1 MDSAISKIQ
10 ACKTADE
17 LFAVTNTLLTEVEGI
32 SSAARVMLGPKPIRS
47 ASDLRVW
54 LRELKAAANKESP
67 KEARDIFAQLFSWLR
82 AAGRKLDAIGYRD

>member
-1 MDSAISKIQ
+1 LDSAISKIQ

-17 LFAVTNTLLTEVEGI
+17 LFAVTNALLTEVERI
-32 SSAARVMLGPKPIRS
+32 SSAARVMPGPKPIRS

-54 LRELKAAANKESP
+54 LRELKAAADPESP
-67 KEARDIFAQLFSWLR
+67 QEARDVFAQLFSWLR

>member
-17 LFAVTNTLLTEVEGI
+17 LFAVTNALLTEVERI
-32 SSAARVMLGPKPIRS
+32 SSAARVMPGPKPIRS

-54 LRELKAAANKESP
+54 LRELKAAANPQSP
-67 KEARDIFAQLFSWLR
+67 KEVSDVFAQLFSWLR
-82 AAGRKLDAIGYRD
+82 AAGRKLDAMGHRD